1 MKLVFSYFF
10 DKVANLFYL
19 ILILLVTVTYRKSEP
34 LVIEIFY
41 NTAFVAISDQIFWVP
56 EALRAVW
63 VIHFGNLNLI

>member
-19 ILILLVTVTYRKSEP
+19 ILILLVTVTYRKREP